1 MILSALFDAQAKRSA
16 PTEFLAKIVNF
27 GKTLARW
34 FDFRS
39 AEELAGMDPS
49 LRRQIAQDLAV
60 PENELLDLMSHGH
73 GDHELMPS
81 MVRQLGLSPSAI
93 KAVEPAVYRDMERLC
108 AHCTAVSRCRKDLA
122 SGRAAACYRE
132 YCLNAGTIDALK
144 AETVA

>member
-1 MILSALFDAQAKRSA
+1 MILSALFDAQARRSA
-16 PTEFLAKIVNF
+16 PTEFFAKIVNY
-27 GKTLARW
+27 GKALARR

-39 AEELAGMDPS
+39 AEELAGLDPS

-60 PENELLDLMSHGH
+60 PENELLDLMSNGH

-93 KAVEPAVYRDMERLC
+93 KAAEPGVYRDMERLC
-108 AHCTAVSRCRKDLA
+108 GHCTSVGRCRKDLA
-122 SGRAAACYRE
+122 SGRASSCYHE

-144 AETVA
+144 AETNV